1 MIPVINSSEQQ
12 LQNIP
17 ILFFLC
23 YCYCFSKN
31 NYKTLY
37 PNSSVHVQRYFK
49 TVIYIALTKSY
60 PYCNANNNNNQFL
73 PSIYSPT
80 TTRNKSGNF
89 KNNSIIHNNT
99 TTTNNK
105 TTTTTPNTTTSSYQA
120 STSPFVAKRFAAIF
134 SFSFSFVRRR
144 NDLLKGKEFVEI
156 SVSVFCHL

>member
-1 MIPVINSSEQQ
+1 
-12 LQNIP
+12 
-17 ILFFLC
+17 
-23 YCYCFSKN
+23 
-31 NYKTLY
+31 
-37 PNSSVHVQRYFK
+37 
-49 TVIYIALTKSY
+49 
-60 PYCNANNNNNQFL
+60 L

-80 TTRNKSGNF
+80 INRNKSSNL
-89 KNNSIIHNNT
+89 KNNSIINNNNT
-99 TTTNNK
+99 TTNNTTTNNK